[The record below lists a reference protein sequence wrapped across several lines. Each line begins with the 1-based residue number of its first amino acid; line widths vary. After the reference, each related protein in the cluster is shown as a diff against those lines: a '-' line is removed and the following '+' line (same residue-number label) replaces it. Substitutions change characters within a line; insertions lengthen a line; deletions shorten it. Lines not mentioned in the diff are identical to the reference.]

1 MARKSKADS
10 RERRHHSLRKRI
22 SGTSERPRL
31 VVYRSAR
38 HIYAQVI
45 DDLGNK
51 IIAAASDLLPKKE
64 PAADAPKGKKRD
76 RAKQVGAM
84 VAKKCIEKGIA
95 QVVFDRA
102 GYRYHGRVSSV
113 AAGARE
119 AGLKF

>member
-1 MARKSKADS
+1 MSIKSKTDS
-10 RERRHHSLRKRI
+10 RKRRHHSLRKRI
-22 SGTSERPRL
+22 QGTAERPRM

-45 DDLGNK
+45 DDMSNK
-51 IIAAASDLLPKKE
+51 TLVAASDLLPKKN
-64 PAADAPKGKKRD
+64 PPADAPKGKKRD

-84 VAKKCIEKGIA
+84 VAKQCIQKGIA

-102 GYRYHGRVSSV
+102 GYRYHGRISSV

>member
-1 MARKSKADS
+1 MATKSKMDS
-10 RERRHHSLRKRI
+10 RKRRHHSLRKRI
-22 SGTSERPRL
+22 SGTPERPRM

-51 IIAAASDLLPKKE
+51 ILVAASDLLPKKD
-64 PAADAPKGKKRD
+64 PPADAPKGKKRD

-84 VAKKCIEKGIA
+84 VAKQCLQKGIA

-113 AAGARE
+113 ATGARE

>member
-1 MARKSKADS
+1 MSIKSKKDS
-10 RERRHHSLRKRI
+10 RKRRHHSLRKRI
-22 SGTSERPRL
+22 QGTAEKPRM

-45 DDLGNK
+45 DDMTNK
-51 IIAAASDLLPKKE
+51 TLVAASDLLPKKN
-64 PAADAPKGKKRD
+64 PPADAPKGKKRD
-76 RAKQVGAM
+76 RAKQVGAI
-84 VAKKCIEKGIA
+84 VAKQCIQKGIA